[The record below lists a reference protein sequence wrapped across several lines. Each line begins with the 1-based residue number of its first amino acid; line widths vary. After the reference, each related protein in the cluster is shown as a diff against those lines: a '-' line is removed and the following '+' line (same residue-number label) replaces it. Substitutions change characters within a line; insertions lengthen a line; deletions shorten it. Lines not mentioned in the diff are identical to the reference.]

1 MNFIGVTEKN
11 IEIIGSSILKQK
23 LKTVADNNNENDNI
37 RLHRAISWLKCAEEH
52 SDNIDVKFITLWV
65 SFNAC
70 YADNTNNDISLTEK
84 VRFKAF
90 LKRLVK
96 LDEDHQF
103 FKLLWYKFAGPV
115 RLLIDNQYA
124 FKPFWDANSGVKIAW
139 ETYFNQSKIDSRN
152 YLANQQVPELMGLVL
167 DRLYTVRNQ
176 LIHGGAT
183 YQSKVN
189 RSQVKDASEI
199 LSFLV
204 PLMIDIMIT
213 NINEDW
219 GTINYPVID

>member
-1 MNFIGVTEKN
+1 MLENN
-11 IEIIGSSILKQK
+11 IEINKSPILKQK
-23 LKTVADNNNENDNI
+23 LKTIADKNDENDNI

-52 SDNIDVKFITLWV
+52 SDNIDVKFITLWI

-70 YADNTNNDISLTEK
+70 YADNDNYNISLTEK
-84 VRFKAF
+84 TRFKAF

-124 FKPFWDANSGVKIAW
+124 FKPFWDANRGVKIAW

>member
-1 MNFIGVTEKN
+1 MLENN
-11 IEIIGSSILKQK
+11 IEINKSPILKQK
-23 LKTVADNNNENDNI
+23 LKTIADKNDENDNI

-52 SDNIDVKFITLWV
+52 SDNIDLKFITLWI

-70 YADNTNNDISLTEK
+70 YADNDNHNISLTEK

-90 LKRLVK
+90 LERLVK

-124 FKPFWDANSGVKIAW
+124 FKPFWDANRGVKIAW

-219 GTINYPVID
+219 GTINYPVIE